1 LITLGQASVVHVLWC
16 EQEEVRSSI
25 AGCRGQNE
33 SFGAKVATLKVSGLA
48 LLNARKTFFF
58 PLDRLS
64 IKYIEFVNYYAMS
77 LIGPRGGI
85 AKW

>member
-1 LITLGQASVVHVLWC
+1 MPRAGRELWR
-16 EQEEVRSSI
+16 ESSAI
-25 AGCRGQNE
+25 E
-33 SFGAKVATLKVSGLA
+33 SLRPG

-77 LIGPRGGI
+77 LIGPRGRI